1 MRQMNGCA
9 CMTQGFWVS
18 VLGLGLLA
26 ASSVEADGI
35 WDLGPVWKTHAEHQT
50 LRTSADEPVHNV
62 VSRTRIAAA
71 EQELDRPVVYGYL
84 PYWEFDY
91 SGFQWDLL
99 THLAY
104 FSAELEVD
112 GSVSDSHQWT
122 TTGMAELM
130 DEAQSAGVQVVLSV
144 TNFENDEIG
153 ILCNDPLLRTKS
165 IETLL
170 DLVQQ
175 MGGDGINI
183 DFEFVPYEA
192 KQGFVLFMQELTER
206 FHEEIPGSH
215 VSYAGP
221 CVDWSGAYDYDELR
235 DACDAV
241 FVMGYCYHPQGS
253 IAGPLAPIEGGDVW
267 WSKHLTSTLGE
278 YTLWGGEEIRGKL
291 IMGYPLYGRSYTIEE
306 PGIPATFVGDDS
318 LIIARNIPE
327 LSEDAPWILEEY
339 SKSTY
344 QEFSPAPGV
353 WTQRWLDTAESH
365 SYKFQFA
372 CDEALAGVG
381 FWALG
386 YDGVNDPIWDA
397 LRDVQENCAQWTL
410 EPNGDSDAW
419 MEDGTD
425 AEAGVGV
432 GDTSETENS
441 ETSLGEEAQGNGSGN
456 PGAAQPQRG
465 GREIAG
471 SDLDRSRESD
481 EEGASPPFS
490 VSIGEESGSEPYS
503 VNNSSATIQV
513 EEGARSNGCNHG
525 SKRMGLGLIFA
536 LFWFRNLRPAV
547 RWRYPQR

>member
-1 MRQMNGCA
+1 MRQMNGCV
-9 CMTQGFWVS
+9 CVTQSIWLG
-18 VLGLGLLA
+18 VLSIGLLA
-26 ASSVEADGI
+26 ASSVVAGNV
-35 WDLGPVWKTHAEHQT
+35 WDSGPVWKTHAEHQT
-50 LRTSADEPVHNV
+50 LRTSAEESVLNV
-62 VSRTRIAAA
+62 VSRARITAA
-71 EQELDRPVVYGYL
+71 EQNLERPVVYGYL

-122 TTGMAELM
+122 TAGMAELM

-153 ILCNDPLLRTKS
+153 VLCNDPLLRTKS
-165 IETLL
+165 IEALL

-241 FVMGYCYHPQGS
+241 FVMGYCYHPHGN

-267 WSKHLTSTLGE
+267 WSKHLTSTLEE

-291 IMGYPLYGRSYTIEE
+291 IMGYPLYGRSYTVEE
-306 PGIPATFVGDDS
+306 PGLPGTFVGDDS
-318 LIIARNIPE
+318 LIVARNIPE
-327 LSEDAPWILEEY
+327 LSDDAPWILEDY

-372 CDEALAGVG
+372 CDESLAGIG

-397 LRDVQENCAQWTL
+397 LRDVQENCAQWIL
-410 EPNGDSDAW
+410 EPNDDSDPL
-419 MEDGTD
+419 MEDRTD
-425 AEAGVGV
+425 AEAGVG
-432 GDTSETENS
+432 GSDINEPENS
-441 ETSLGEEAQGNGSGN
+441 ETSLSEGEQENGSRN
-456 PGAAQPQRG
+456 PGAAQTQHG
-465 GREIAG
+465 DREIAG
-471 SDLDRSRESD
+471 PAQERSRESE
-481 EEGASPPFS
+481 EEGSSPSFS
-490 VSIGEESGSEPYS
+490 VSVGEEFGSDPDS
-503 VNNSSATIQV
+503 VNDSSAILRGEDGT
-513 EEGARSNGCNHG
+513 RSDGCNHG
-525 SKRMGLGLIFA
+525 SNRMGLGLIFA
-536 LFWFRNLRPAV
+536 LFCFRNLRPAV
-547 RWRYPQR
+547 RWRYPQG